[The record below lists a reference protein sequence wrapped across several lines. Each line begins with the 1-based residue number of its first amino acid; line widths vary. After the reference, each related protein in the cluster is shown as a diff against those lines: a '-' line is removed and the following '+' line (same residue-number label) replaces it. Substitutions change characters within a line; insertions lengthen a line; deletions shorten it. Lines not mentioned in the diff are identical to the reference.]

1 MSAPEMQAG
10 SAQPGSGAA
19 VRACQEYERWASEV
33 RRLTEA
39 IGAVVCPREVPDED
53 LDPMGSHFSEASDI
67 RTDTDNWRPDYAGPR
82 RLNLSEIEDEDA
94 VADCPACSR
103 LCALIRERRHA
114 RKQFGIAKRR
124 VRSVGKALTPP

>member
-1 MSAPEMQAG
+1 MSATEMQAG
-10 SAQPGSGAA
+10 SAC
-19 VRACQEYERWASEV
+19 REYERWASEV

-53 LDPMGSHFSEASDI
+53 LDLMGSHFSEASDL

-82 RLNLSEIEDEDA
+82 RLNLSEIEDA
-94 VADCPACSR
+94 VANCPACSR

-124 VRSVGKALTPP
+124 VRSVGKALTPTPEEP